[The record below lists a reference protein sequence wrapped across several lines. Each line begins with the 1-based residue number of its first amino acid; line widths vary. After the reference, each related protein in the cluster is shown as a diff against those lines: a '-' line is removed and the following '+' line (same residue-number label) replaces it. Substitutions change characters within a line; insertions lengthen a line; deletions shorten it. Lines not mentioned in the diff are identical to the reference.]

1 MRKAALL
8 MAIIL
13 VISMPLTVS
22 AAPRALTIN
31 PTLAFDGT
39 TATCDVLVVG
49 NNTSE
54 HIEVTMKLMNG
65 YYCVASWYDDG
76 YGYVWIQED
85 AAVTKGCTYTLVV
98 EVTVNNVVQPPVYQN
113 GTC

>member
-1 MRKAALL
+1 MRKAALIL
-8 MAIIL
+8 AIIL

-22 AAPRALTIN
+22 AAPRGLTIN

-39 TATCDVLVVG
+39 TANCHVMVVG
-49 NNTSE
+49 NDTSE

-76 YGYVWIQED
+76 YGYVPMHED
-85 AAVTKGCTYTLVV
+85 ATVTKGCTYTLVV
-98 EVTVNNVVQPPVYQN
+98 EVIVNGVASSPVSIN

>member
-1 MRKAALL
+1 MRKVALL

-22 AAPRALTIN
+22 AAPRALGIN
-31 PTLAFDGT
+31 PTLEFDGT
-39 TATCDVLVVG
+39 TANCDVMVVG
-49 NNTSE
+49 NNISE

-76 YGYVWIQED
+76 YGYVRMHGD
-85 AAVTKGCTYTLVV
+85 AAVTKGCTYTLVI
-98 EVTVNNVVQPPVYQN
+98 EVTINDVVQPPVSIN